1 MIVIYKNSVEFK
13 QKYQVPYIELEYVKE
28 FSKSNYIVEYK
39 EEESIFAVRSSE
51 LKFTK
56 LFGSGKLLP
65 KLIDEIDKLGLIFDK
80 VYVPNDMLNQF
91 TSFYNQSKDVKLI
104 RKQNYFEIK
113 HQNIDSCVFAGGCF
127 WCASKPYYEYDGII
141 RVYSGYSGGNE
152 INPKYDDVKKQ
163 LTNHFESIKIV
174 YDKSKIS
181 FIELLD
187 IFFFTID
194 PFDDGG
200 QFIDR
205 GNSYKTAIF
214 YKSDE
219 MKNVITN
226 YIEKL
231 QKNFDKKIMV
241 QVLEEQV
248 FYMAES
254 YHQDFAV
261 KNPELMEKELIES
274 GRKKV
279 SNNENN

>member
-1 MIVIYKNSVEFK
+1 MLIIYKNNEEFK
-13 QKYQVPYIELEYVKE
+13 LKYDVPYEEINYIHK
-28 FSKSNYIVEYK
+28 FSKSDYIVEYR
-39 EEESIFAVRSSE
+39 EEESIFAVRSNE
-51 LKFTK
+51 LGFTK
-56 LFGSGKLLP
+56 IFGRRELLP
-65 KLIDEIDKLGLIFDK
+65 KLIDEIEKLGLCFEK
-80 VYVPNDMLNQF
+80 VYVPNDLVE
-91 TSFYNQSKDVKLI
+91 SFRTYFSKIEDVKLF
-104 RKQNYFEIK
+104 RKHNYFEIK
-113 HQNIDSCVFAGGCF
+113 HHNIDSCVFAGGCF

-152 INPKYDDVKKQ
+152 INPKYEDVKNQ
-163 LTNHFESIKIV
+163 LTSHFESIKIV

-214 YKSDE
+214 YKNDE

-241 QVLEEQV
+241 QVLEENV

-279 SNNENN
+279 NNNENN